1 MDSKLKTYEND
12 HLIVYWNQSLCQHA
26 GECVRG
32 HNKVFNIE
40 RRPWIKLDEATD
52 EEIMRIIDRCPSK
65 ALTYK
70 LKG

>member
-1 MDSKLKTYEND
+1 MDCKKTYENE
-12 HLIVYWNQSLCQHA
+12 HLIVYWDPSLCEHA

-32 HNKVFNIE
+32 HAKVFNVM
-40 RRPWIKLDEATD
+40 RRPWIKLDEASD

-70 LKG
+70 QKG